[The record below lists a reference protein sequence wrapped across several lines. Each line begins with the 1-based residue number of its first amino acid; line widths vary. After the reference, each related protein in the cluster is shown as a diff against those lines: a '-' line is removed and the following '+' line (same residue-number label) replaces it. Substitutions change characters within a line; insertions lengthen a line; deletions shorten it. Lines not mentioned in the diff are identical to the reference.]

1 MKRREF
7 IEKLRSELSRLPQE
21 EIEAAVEYYEE
32 YFDDAGRENEKEVLQ
47 QLGSPKKVAAQI
59 KSEYAMKLFDEE
71 ETPTVKKGISAVWY
85 VILGI
90 CSAPVS
96 IPLAIALGTLA
107 IAILITL
114 AACVIALFAG
124 IAGCVLGAI
133 AFIIIGFMAVPVSV
147 STAMIFIGIG
157 AGALGFMA
165 AMGVLLFLGVRAGVN
180 ALVKAARKRN
190 ERKRIRK
197 MLDKSEQKKWRYSD
211 EDTAGDPD
219 EEQEAAEPADTDKGS
234 ADQEAA
240 EKEEE
245 KDE

>member
-96 IPLAIALGTLA
+96 IPLAIA
-107 IAILITL
+107 ILITL

-133 AFIIIGFMAVPVSV
+133 AFIIIGFMAIPVSV
-147 STAMIFIGIG
+147 STAMIFIGAG

-180 ALVKAARKRN
+180 AFVKAARKRN

-211 EDTAGDPD
+211 ENAAVDPD

-234 ADQEAA
+234 AGQEAA